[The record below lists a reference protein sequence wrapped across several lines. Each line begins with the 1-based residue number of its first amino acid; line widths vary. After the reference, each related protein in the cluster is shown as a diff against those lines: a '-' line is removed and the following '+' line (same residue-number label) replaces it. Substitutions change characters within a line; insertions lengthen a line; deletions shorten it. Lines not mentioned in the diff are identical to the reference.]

1 MCGRATVDDQIDSE
15 SALRAPSVH
24 LTDAL
29 ESQGPDSMS
38 TRARSV
44 LRTRTA
50 LIHSGRWALGSGM
63 AARLGIADLARHA
76 GVATGSFYNHFG
88 SKDEL
93 FAAVTA
99 EVVEELARILDNAAT
114 GIDEPA
120 ELVRAQVRALAAIG
134 VTDPQTAA
142 IVLAARYRILEN
154 RKSTRVCRSASVPGS
169 RRGVSASTT
178 WGPCWI

>member
-1 MCGRATVDDQIDSE
+1 
-15 SALRAPSVH
+15 
-24 LTDAL
+24 
-29 ESQGPDSMS
+29 MS